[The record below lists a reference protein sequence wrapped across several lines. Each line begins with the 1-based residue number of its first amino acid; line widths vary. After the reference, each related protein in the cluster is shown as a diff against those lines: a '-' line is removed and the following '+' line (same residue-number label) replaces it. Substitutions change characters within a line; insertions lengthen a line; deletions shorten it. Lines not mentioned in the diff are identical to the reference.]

1 MSGIHFAL
9 WGLVFNPNTED
20 IREAPSLSII
30 EAQIKGTSVTAFDP
44 EVMSN
49 IKEQITDKI
58 NYAEDHYNALKG
70 ANALIIAMEWSE
82 YRTPDI
88 EGMEKDFEKKI
99 FFD

>member
-1 MSGIHFAL
+1 
-9 WGLVFNPNTED
+9 
-20 IREAPSLSII
+20 
-30 EAQIKGTSVTAFDP
+30 
-44 EVMSN
+44 MSN